1 MKREIKIRV
10 GINGLGRIGK
20 LVLLQ
25 ILNEQN
31 SIFEICAINAT
42 KLQAED
48 YQEYINYDSV
58 HHFQQKHEVK
68 LLDNQRIQIGD
79 HNIRLFQSREAPNW
93 VSAGVEYLIDCTGS
107 FLTED
112 KCKQHNVPFTIIS
125 SPAKDKMPTFING
138 ANMESY
144 NGENIVSGSSCTTNC
159 LAPMLA
165 LLDNH
170 FGVKECVFTTIH
182 AATNSQYVTDVI
194 QKGAR
199 TDRTVFNNIIPH
211 TTGASSSVTAVLP
224 HLKGKVFGTSVRVP
238 VSNCSLVDLNVTLG
252 REDVS
257 LETIEEAIR
266 DNKEFN
272 QVFTVTKGKRV
283 SSDYMTTAQPCNLDM
298 GGCIDMSKGKFK
310 LFLWYDNEWSYCAQ
324 LLRLAKHMFSVN
336 EPRNKLIKQQNFERR
351 FVGNMDL
358 REKGVVC
365 RFDFNVPVSE
375 SGEVT
380 DEFRISS
387 TVETINL
394 IRNKGAKYIVLA
406 SHFGRPEGR
415 EMKFSTGFMVPI
427 LERHY
432 GEKVT
437 FLPDGISEASL
448 EVLKQNEAKG
458 IYLLENVRFHEEETW
473 YEKEPY
479 CGNCC
484 KMLSNYFNLGD
495 VFVSDAFGCT
505 HRKHLSV
512 HGMSIFERATEY
524 GFQDVNKLFGYGCL
538 IQKEVQALS
547 ALTSLKKGKRILA
560 VIGGNKIKDK
570 LPIIDALKEIRDCT
584 VFVAGGLARQYQ
596 HKVLDGNVEV
606 MKDGVG
612 SFSLGS
618 DGEPE
623 YVEDIH
629 NSLVPFILD
638 AGTNSLRE
646 VKKIAEESEVIF
658 WNGSLGKIEDDRYR
672 QGSDMFVEYLLSND
686 CANKLIIIGGGETA
700 SLFDKNMLKER
711 KNIYVSTGGGALLE
725 FLQKNILERKT
736 LVGLEIFYE

>member
-1 MKREIKIRV
+1 MNKIRV

-25 ILNEQN
+25 ILNEEN
-31 SIFEICAINAT
+31 SMFEICAINAT

-68 LLDNQRIQIGD
+68 VLDNQRIQIGD
-79 HNIRLFQSREAPNW
+79 HKIRLFQSREAPTW

-112 KCKQHNVPFTIIS
+112 KCKQHKVPFTIIS

-138 ANMESY
+138 ANMQSY

-165 LLDNH
+165 LLDKH

-182 AATNSQYVTDVI
+182 AATNSQFVTDVI

-224 HLKGKVFGTSVRVP
+224 DLKGKVFGTSVRVP

-257 LETIEEAIR
+257 LEIIEEAIR
-266 DNKEFN
+266 ENEKFY

-283 SSDYMTTAQPCNLDM
+283 SSDYITTEQPCNLDL
-298 GGCIDMSKGKFK
+298 GGSIDMGQGKFK

-324 LLRLAKHMFSVN
+324 LLRLAKHMFLVN
-336 EPRNKLIKQQNFERR
+336 EPRNKLLKQQNFERK
-351 FVGNMDL
+351 FVGNMEL
-358 REKGVVC
+358 QGKGVVC
-365 RFDFNVPVSE
+365 RFDFNVPVSK

-415 EMKFSTGFMVPI
+415 EIKYSTAFMVPI

-437 FLPDGISEASL
+437 FLPDGISPLSL
-448 EVLKQNEAKG
+448 EIIKQEAKG

-479 CGNCC
+479 CGNCSM
-484 KMLSNYFNLGD
+484 MLNNYFNLGD
-495 VFVSDAFGCT
+495 VFISDAFGCT

-524 GFQDVNKLFGYGCL
+524 GFQDVNKSFGYGCL
-538 IQKEVQALS
+538 IQKEIQALS
-547 ALTSLKKGKRILA
+547 ALTSLEKGKRILA
-560 VIGGNKIKDK
+560 VIGGNKINDK
-570 LPIIDALKEIRDCT
+570 LPIIDALKKMRDCT

-596 HKVLDGNVEV
+596 HNISDGNVKV

-629 NSLVPFILD
+629 NSLIPFILD
-638 AGTNSLRE
+638 AGENSLRE
-646 VKKIAEESEVIF
+646 VIKFVEESDVIF
-658 WNGSLGKIEDDRYR
+658 WNGSLGKIEDERYR
-672 QGSDMFVEYLLSND
+672 KGSDRFVEYLLSNN
-686 CANKLIIIGGGETA
+686 CANKQIIIGGGETA
-700 SLFDKNMLKER
+700 SLFDKNMLIER

>member
-1 MKREIKIRV
+1 MQRENKICI

-20 LVLLQ
+20 LLLLQ
-25 ILNEQN
+25 ILNDKTTN
-31 SIFEICAINAT
+31 FKVCAINAT
-42 KLQAED
+42 KLAAED
-48 YQEYINYDSV
+48 YSDYINFDSV
-58 HHFQQKHEVK
+58 HYIQKYHEVK
-68 LLDNQRIQIGD
+68 VISKQHIQIGD
-79 HNIRLFQSREAPNW
+79 HYIRLFQSRDAPNW
-93 VSAGVEYLIDCTGS
+93 QSAGVEYLFDCTGS

-112 KCKQHNVPFTIIS
+112 QCKQHRVPFTIIS
-125 SPAKDKMPTFING
+125 SPAKDKMPTFVYYVNEKLYNG
-138 ANMESY
+138 AS
-144 NGENIVSGSSCTTNC
+144 IVSGSSCTTNC

-165 LLDNH
+165 LLDKH
-170 FGVKECVFTTIH
+170 FGVKESVFTTIH
-182 AATNSQYVTDVI
+182 AATNSQFVTDVI

-252 REDVS
+252 RDDVS
-257 LETIEEAIR
+257 LQMIEDAIR
-266 DNKEFN
+266 HDECYLQIFS
-272 QVFTVTKGKRV
+272 VTKGKRV
-283 SSDYMTTAQPCNLDM
+283 SSDYMTNDTPCNVDLGASIDM
-298 GGCIDMSKGKFK
+298 GNGKFK

-324 LLRLAKHMFSVN
+324 LLRLAREMFSVN
-336 EPRNKLIKQQNFERR
+336 SQRKIESKEKNFERR
-351 FVGNMDL
+351 FVDNMDL
-358 REKGVVC
+358 QGKGVVC

-394 IRNKGAKYIVLA
+394 IRNKGAKYVVLA
-406 SHFGRPEGR
+406 SHFGRPTRR
-415 EMKFSTGFMVPI
+415 EMKYSTAFMVPI
-427 LERHY
+427 LEKYY

-437 FLPDGISEASL
+437 FLPDGISPLSL
-448 EVLKQNEAKG
+448 AVIQKEAKG
-458 IYLLENVRFHEEETW
+458 IYLLENVRFHNEETW
-473 YEKEPY
+473 YEKEPC

-484 KMLSNYFNLGD
+484 QVLSDYFNLGD
-495 VFVSDAFGCT
+495 VFISDAFGCT

-512 HGMSIFERATEY
+512 HGMYIFERATEY

-547 ALTSLKKGKRILA
+547 ALTSLEKGKRILA

-570 LPIIDALKEIRDCT
+570 LPIIDALKEMRDCT
-584 VFVAGGLARQYQ
+584 VYVAGGLARQYESCST
-596 HKVLDGNVEV
+596 DANVKV

-612 SFSLGS
+612 SYSLGS

-623 YVEDIH
+623 YVQDIY
-629 NSLVPFILD
+629 NSLIPFVLD
-638 AGTNSLRE
+638 AGNNSLRE
-646 VKKIAEESEVIF
+646 VLKLAEESDVIF
-658 WNGSLGKIEDDRYR
+658 WNGSLGKIEDERYR
-672 QGSDMFVEYLLSND
+672 KGSDTFVNYLLSD
-686 CANKLIIIGGGETA
+686 ACANKQIIIGGGETA
-700 SLFDKNMLKER
+700 SLFDKTALVNKN
-711 KNIYVSTGGGALLE
+711 NIYVSTGGGALLE